1 MQTNQNTPWFSLT
14 FYNLYR
20 NIEPSAKY
28 YIQNP
33 REKLKAIL
41 KKLPSDERETLLSKE
56 AFTKVLAAI
65 RHDTEPGGRQY
76 EALIRREFVRAQIA
90 IREEKTFTEELQ
102 FLKKCAEISRQ
113 PSKQEKTGKSK
124 SERLIN
130 IETEYRSILNT
141 AEQKGY
147 AQARADALALLR
159 QEGTLELADSVVF
172 INNLENA
179 LSYKSAGE
187 QLERKANTAST
198 NLEQK
203 KTFYNQAAEEY
214 SHYNTGKQSEMLT
227 NLTEVDTLAGQGNY
241 EEAVQKLNSALADA
255 KNIGQ
260 SSSYIADLETKREN
274 YRAAKGLAENINTA
288 KDLKTLGTFS
298 RQINTELNG
307 HEKLKFLVLKREY
320 ELKRDELKKRVY
332 DLKNPSILSWNR
344 KSQGEKNEEIRVA
357 EQLLAI
363 AKEKLE
369 GLNIEETTAQRQ
381 KRERGIRS
389 RVINETAEAIRS
401 ARSEES
407 RTAEEA
413 IGVAVDRVVLARM
426 VNERAIA
433 EKTELEKKKRS
444 RSSFKC

>member
-1 MQTNQNTPWFSLT
+1 MKKKVIFLCLSVLLCTSTLAFGLNRESNLINILFEERMETGQNTPWFSLT

-33 REKLKAIL
+33 REKLKDIL
-41 KKLPSDERETLLSKE
+41 KKLKPDEREELLSKE
-56 AFTKVLAAI
+56 AFSNVLAAI
-65 RHDTEPGGRQY
+65 KRYTAERGHQY

-90 IREEKTFTEELQ
+90 LREEKTFTEELQ
-102 FLKKCAEISRQ
+102 FLRKCAEISGQ

-130 IETEYRSILNT
+130 IETECRSILNT

-147 AQARADALALLR
+147 AQARAEALSLLR
-159 QEGTLELADSVVF
+159 QEGTLELANSDVF
-172 INNLENA
+172 IDILENA
-179 LSYKSAGE
+179 LSYKSAGAA
-187 QLERKANTAST
+187 LERKAKTAST

-227 NLTEVDTLAGQGNY
+227 KVEETEEQISKLMSGISTTLTEVDTVAGQGNY

-255 KNIGQ
+255 KNIRQ

-307 HEKLKFLVLKREY
+307 HEKLKFLVLKRE
-320 ELKRDELKKRVY
+320 
-332 DLKNPSILSWNR
+332 N
-344 KSQGEKNEEIRVA
+344 
-357 EQLLAI
+357 
-363 AKEKLE
+363 
-369 GLNIEETTAQRQ
+369 
-381 KRERGIRS
+381 
-389 RVINETAEAIRS
+389 
-401 ARSEES
+401 
-407 RTAEEA
+407 
-413 IGVAVDRVVLARM
+413 
-426 VNERAIA
+426 
-433 EKTELEKKKRS
+433 
-444 RSSFKC
+444 